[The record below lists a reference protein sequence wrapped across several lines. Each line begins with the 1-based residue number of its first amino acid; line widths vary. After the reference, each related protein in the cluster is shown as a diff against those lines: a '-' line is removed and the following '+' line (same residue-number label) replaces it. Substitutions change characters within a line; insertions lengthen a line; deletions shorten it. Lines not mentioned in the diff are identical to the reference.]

1 MNNDYSIIK
10 NIEKIKRGLCTRFL
24 DNNMQNILKNKL
36 KKNEYYVYYPYFES
50 EKVIFYKDVM
60 PKVSLLKIKTKD
72 ELEHRKI
79 LGSVFSL
86 GLDQSMFGDI
96 IKYKN
101 SFYIFV
107 LDEIKDYFINN
118 LNLIGKS
125 KVKLEEVDID
135 LLKDYKREY
144 EELDIIV
151 SSERIDT
158 IISHL
163 ISINRNKVKELIKDK
178 DILLNYNI
186 VDNTSKKIIYGDI
199 FSIRKY
205 GKYKYLGIIKE
216 TKSGNFVIRINKYI

>member
-144 EELDIIV
+144 KELDIIV